1 MYIGYGLV
9 VAAAD
14 TQVGII
20 VQTYSSVVSGGL
32 PGIRHIG

>member
-20 VQTYSSVVSGGL
+20 VQSDSSLVTGGL
-32 PGIRHIG
+32 TGIRHIA